1 MRINCIY
8 HYLKSTHLSYSLL
21 NNVNCVSP
29 AQRAMYDTQNAVS
42 KQFLTK
48 KLDLHNSVIT
58 SNVLYSFQV
67 AQVTNNKKGVLTQ

>member
-1 MRINCIY
+1 
-8 HYLKSTHLSYSLL
+8 
-21 NNVNCVSP
+21 
-29 AQRAMYDTQNAVS
+29 MYDTQNAVS